1 MKIFRLILI
10 LQLSIFCTFTS
21 EAQDIHFTHY
31 TMSPLDL
38 NPSHTGKFEGTFRIG
53 GIYRDQWF
61 SFLSG
66 AYRTPAVYIDAPIM
80 KGFGKKTKDWIGL
93 GVRVLNDQA
102 GRGKLNNT
110 NAMLSAAYHRSLDK
124 KRTRIFSFGI
134 QGGINQRRLDKN
146 LDMSRN
152 GLLFE
157 DQIIDNFATTGQIV
171 STTENIADNISYYDF
186 SAGVMYDGR
195 INKTSGINFGVNVR
209 HITTPNYSLDSTYI
223 NSDSDTTNSIPLRF
237 LVHGEYDTQLSDKLT
252 LNPRFLYQRMRTAQ
266 EFHVQALLH
275 YLVNKQNDV
284 SLNFGLGYRFGDAG
298 EVLLGLDYKDFRFGA
313 AYDINLSDL
322 TAASNTVGAIEVGL
336 SYIVKIFKKPV
347 VKPVII
353 CPKL

>member
-1 MKIFRLILI
+1 MKIFRLLLI
-10 LQLSIFCTFTS
+10 LQLSIFGAINS

-38 NPSHTGKFEGTFRIG
+38 NPAHTGQFSGTFRIG

-93 GVRVLNDQA
+93 GVSVLNDQA
-102 GRGKLNNT
+102 GRGKLNNL

-124 KRTRIFSFGI
+124 KQTRIFSFGI
-134 QGGINQRRLDKN
+134 QGGINQRRIDKN
-146 LDMSRN
+146 LDMNKYN
-152 GLLFE
+152 GLVFE
-157 DQIIDNFATTGQIV
+157 DQLTLGSEQLMATG
-171 STTENIADNISYYDF
+171 ENIADNTSYYDF

-195 INKTSGINFGVNVR
+195 IDKKSGINFGVNVR

-223 NSDSDTTNSIPLRF
+223 NSDSDSTNSIPLRF
-237 LVHGEYDTQLSDKLT
+237 LIHGEYDTKLNDKLT
-252 LNPRFLYQRMRTAQ
+252 LNPRFLYQKARGADQ
-266 EFHVQALLH
+266 ELHVQALLH
-275 YLVNKQNDV
+275 YLLNKQNDV
-284 SLNFGLGYRFGDAG
+284 SLNFGLGYRFSGDG
-298 EVLLGLDYKDFRFGA
+298 EVLLGMDYKDFRFGA
-313 AYDINLSDL
+313 AYDINLSDAM
-322 TAASNTVGAIEVGL
+322 TATNTVGAIEVGL
-336 SYIVKIFKKPV
+336 SYIVKIFKKPT

>member
-10 LQLSIFCTFTS
+10 LQLAFCWAFTS
-21 EAQDIHFTHY
+21 NAQDIHFTHY
-31 TMSPLDL
+31 TLSPLDV
-38 NPSHTGKFEGTFRIG
+38 NPAHTGQFEGTFRIG

-93 GVRVLNDQA
+93 GLRVYNDQA
-102 GRGKLNNT
+102 GRGKLNNL

-124 KRTRIFSFGI
+124 KQQNILSFGI
-134 QGGINQRRLDKN
+134 QGGINQRRIDKN
-146 LDMSRN
+146 LDMSKYN
-152 GLLFE
+152 ALVFE
-157 DQIIDNFATTGQIV
+157 DQLTLGQETIGL
-171 STTENIADNISYYDF
+171 TQENIADNIQYYDF
-186 SAGVMYDGR
+186 SVGAMYKGR
-195 INKTSGINFGVNVR
+195 IDKKSGINFGVNAR
-209 HITTPNYSLDSTYI
+209 HITTPNYSIDSTYL
-223 NSDSDTTNSIPLRF
+223 NADSDSTNSIPFRL
-237 LVHGEYDTQLSDKLT
+237 LVHGEYDTKLSEKLT

-275 YLVNKQNDV
+275 YLLNKQNDV

-313 AYDINLSDL
+313 SYDINVSDL

-336 SYIVKIFKKPV
+336 SYIVKIFKKPT
-347 VKPVII
+347 VKPVIL